1 MNDGTKRDRT
11 VDGSATEP
19 AGGGVRAR
27 LEALLDER
35 ILILDGAM
43 GTMIQRH
50 GLDEAAFRGARFAG
64 HGQDLKGNND
74 LLVLTRP
81 DVIGG
86 IHHAYFEAGSD
97 IVETNTFSSTAI
109 AQSDYGLE
117 GLAYELN
124 VEAARLAKAA
134 ADDWTRRTPDRP
146 RFVAGAIGPTNRT
159 LSISPDVNDPGLRAS
174 TFDAMRDA
182 YAEQARGLLDGG
194 CDMLFVET
202 IFDTLNAKAALV
214 AIQDVFDAR
223 GAAVPLMISVTVTDR
238 SGRTLSGQTI
248 DAFYVSIRHARP
260 LSVGINC
267 ALGARDMRPYLAELA
282 AIAECRVSCY
292 PNAGLPNAFGE
303 YDETPDETA
312 RLLGEFA
319 ESGFVNLLGG
329 CCGTTPEHI
338 AAIAR
343 AVDGTPP
350 RAVRAALA
358 DNRVDGTASAADGT
372 PPRAVRAD
380 LTGNRVDD
388 TASAVDGTPPRA
400 VPAARNGASRFSGLE
415 TLTVRDDGTFL
426 MVGERTN
433 VTGSARFARLV
444 KSGDLAA
451 AADVALDQVRGGA
464 NIIDVNMDE
473 ALLDSE
479 ETMTRFLN
487 LVATE
492 PEIAR
497 VPVMID
503 SSKWSVIEAGL
514 KCVQGKPIVNS
525 ISLKEGEDDFLD
537 KARTLQRYGA
547 AAVVMAFDE
556 TGQAATA
563 ERKVEICRRAY
574 RLLTERAGF
583 DPRDIIFDPNI
594 LAVATGLEEH
604 DDYAVDFIEATRTI
618 KQACPGALVS
628 GGVSNLSFSFRGND
642 PVREAMH
649 SAFLYHA
656 IAAGMDMGIV
666 NAGQLVVYEDIEP
679 KLLAHVEDII
689 FNRRP
694 DATERMVRFAETVKG
709 SGTTRTE
716 DIAWRQGTVSERL
729 SHALVHGIADHVEA
743 DVEEARQALARPLDV
758 IEGPLMDGMKVVGD
772 LFGAGKM
779 FLPQVVKSARVMKKA
794 VAYLEPFMEKERLA
808 TGAAA
813 ASKGKVVLATVKGD
827 VHDIGKNIVA
837 VVLRCNGYEVVDLG
851 VMVHCDTILQTA
863 ADEDADVVGLSGLIT
878 PSLDEMVFVAKEMQQ
893 RGLERPLLIGGA
905 TTSRQH
911 TAVKIAPAYD
921 RSTMHVA
928 DASRVI
934 DVVSGLLSPARRD
947 ELDRANRA
955 DQATLREQ
963 YAARR
968 DKPLRPY
975 PEARADRFRDD
986 WAAAD
991 LPAPAF
997 LGARRL
1003 DPIPLAEVTPFIDW
1017 TFFFAA
1023 WEIKGRFPAVLDHP
1037 AYGEQARALHAD
1049 GTALLQRI
1057 VDERSLTVRAVY
1069 GFWPA
1074 VSDGDDIVLFEP
1086 QAADGGAG
1094 RRRRQPAG
1102 GRDEPTGGAA
1112 AHGGAERLRRPPP
1125 GDGVDEPAGD
1135 APAAGAER
1143 LRLPM
1148 LRQQEP
1154 QPEGRAHR
1162 SLADFV
1168 APRGSG
1174 RLDHVGAF
1182 AVTAGVGA
1190 DALAAEFERDHDDY
1204 RAIMVQALADR
1215 LAEAAAEYLH
1225 AEARRQWGYGGDERL
1240 THDDLL
1246 RERYRGIRPAFGYP
1260 ACPDHSGKFALWE
1273 LLEPGAI
1280 GMGLT
1285 ESAAMTPAASV
1296 SGLYLAH
1303 PGAHYFS
1310 VGRIGP
1316 DQVEDYARRRGITV
1330 AEAERWLRPLLG

>member
-1 MNDGTKRDRT
+1 MTDGTRRGGPEKR
-11 VDGSATEP
+11 SAGP
-19 AGGGVRAR
+19 GDAPHGGDLRAR
-27 LEALLDER
+27 LDALLDDR
-35 ILILDGAM
+35 ILIMDGAM

-50 GLDEAAFRGARFAG
+50 GLDEADFRGDRFAG

-74 LLVLTRP
+74 LLALTRP

-86 IHHAYFEAGSD
+86 IHHAYLEAGSD
-97 IVETNTFSSTAI
+97 IIETNTFSSTAV

-117 GLAYELN
+117 GLACELN
-124 VEAARLAKAA
+124 VEAARLARAA
-134 ADDWTRRTPDRP
+134 ADEWTRRTPDRP

-194 CDMLFVET
+194 CDLLLVET
-202 IFDTLNAKAALV
+202 VFDTLNAKAALV
-214 AIQDVFDAR
+214 AIRDVFDAR

-248 DAFYVSIRHARP
+248 DAFYVSIRHAKP

-282 AIAECRVSCY
+282 GIAECRVSCY

-312 RLLGEFA
+312 GLLREFA
-319 ESGFVNLLGG
+319 ASGFVNILGG
-329 CCGTTPEHI
+329 CCGTTPDHV

-343 AVDGTPP
+343 AVDGLPP
-350 RAVRAALA
+350 RAV
-358 DNRVDGTASAADGT
+358 SA
-372 PPRAVRAD
+372 
-380 LTGNRVDD
+380 GN
-388 TASAVDGTPPRA
+388 G
-400 VPAARNGASRFSGLE
+400 GGSRFSGLE

-444 KSGDLAA
+444 KSDDLAA
-451 AADVALDQVRGGA
+451 AAEVALDQVRGGA
-464 NIIDVNMDE
+464 NLIDVNMDE

-514 KCVQGKPIVNS
+514 KCVQGKPVVNS
-525 ISLKEGEDDFLD
+525 ISLKEGEADFLD

-556 TGQAATA
+556 TGQADTTA
-563 ERKVEICRRAY
+563 RKVDICRRAY
-574 RLLTERAGF
+574 RLLTEQAGF
-583 DPRDIIFDPNI
+583 DPGDIVFDPNI

-604 DDYAVDFIEATRTI
+604 NDYAVNFLEATRTI
-618 KQACPGALVS
+618 KETCPGALVS
-628 GGVSNLSFSFRGND
+628 GGVSNLSFSFRGNN
-642 PVREAMH
+642 PVREAIH

-666 NAGQLVVYEDIEP
+666 NAGQLVVYEDIDP
-679 KLLAHVEDII
+679 DLLTRVEDII

-716 DIAWRQGTVSERL
+716 DLAWREGTVAERL
-729 SHALVHGIADHVEA
+729 SHALVHGIADYAEA
-743 DVEEARQALARPLDV
+743 DAEEARRALARPLDV

-813 ASKGKVVLATVKGD
+813 ASKGRVVLATVKGD

-837 VVLRCNGYEVVDLG
+837 VVLRCNGYDVVDLG
-851 VMVHCDTILQTA
+851 VMAHCDTILQTA
-863 ADEDADVVGLSGLIT
+863 ADEDADIVGLSGLIT
-878 PSLDEMVFVAKEMQQ
+878 PSLDEMVFVAEEMQ
-893 RGLERPLLIGGA
+893 RRRLERPLLIGGA

-921 RSTMHVA
+921 RSTVHVA

-934 DVVSGLLSPARRD
+934 DVVSGLLNPARRD

-968 DKPLRPY
+968 DKPLRSCA
-975 PEARADRFRDD
+975 EARADRFRDD

-1003 DPIPLAEVTPFIDW
+1003 DPIPLAAVTPFIDW

-1037 AYGEQARALHAD
+1037 AYGEQARVLHAD

-1057 VDERSLTVRAVY
+1057 VDEGRLTIRAVY

-1074 VSDGDDIVLFEP
+1074 QSDGDDIVLFEP
-1086 QAADGGAG
+1086 NATAGDGADGAAG
-1094 RRRRQPAG
+1094 S
-1102 GRDEPTGGAA
+1102 
-1112 AHGGAERLRRPPP
+1112 
-1125 GDGVDEPAGD
+1125 
-1135 APAAGAER
+1135 APAAAGGER

-1154 QPEGRAHR
+1154 QPGGRAHR

-1190 DALAAEFERDHDDY
+1190 DALAAEYERDHDDY

-1225 AEARRQWGYGGDERL
+1225 AEARRQWGYDTGERL

-1260 ACPDHSGKFALWE
+1260 ACPDHGGKFALWD
-1273 LLEPGAI
+1273 LLEPDSI

-1303 PGAHYFS
+1303 PKAHYFS

-1316 DQVEDYARRRGITV
+1316 DQVEDYARRKGMTV

>member
-1 MNDGTKRDRT
+1 MSDGTTAGRGAKKPDGAKDGPSRD
-11 VDGSATEP
+11 
-19 AGGGVRAR
+19 VRAR

-35 ILILDGAM
+35 ILVMDGAM

-50 GLDEAAFRGARFAG
+50 GLDEAAFRGDRFAG
-64 HGQDLKGNND
+64 HRQDLKGNND
-74 LLVLTRP
+74 LLTLTRP

-86 IHHAYFEAGSD
+86 IHHAFLEAGSD

-117 GLAYELN
+117 GLARELN
-124 VEAARLAKAA
+124 VAGARLARAA
-134 ADDWTRRTPDRP
+134 ADEWTRRTPDRP

-194 CDMLFVET
+194 CDLLLVET

-223 GAAVPLMISVTVTDR
+223 GAEVPLMISVTVTDR

-248 DAFYVSIRHARP
+248 DAFYVSIRHAKP

-312 RLLGEFA
+312 GLLGEFA
-319 ESGFVNLLGG
+319 EGGFVNIVGG

-338 AAIAR
+338 AALAR

-350 RAVRAALA
+350 RAV
-358 DNRVDGTASAADGT
+358 
-372 PPRAVRAD
+372 
-380 LTGNRVDD
+380 
-388 TASAVDGTPPRA
+388 
-400 VPAARNGASRFSGLE
+400 PAGGAGDSRFSGLE
-415 TLTVRDDGTFL
+415 TLAVRDDGTFL

-444 KSGDLAA
+444 KSDDLGA

-464 NIIDVNMDE
+464 NVIDVNMDE

-479 ETMTRFLN
+479 ATMTRFLN

-525 ISLKEGEDDFLD
+525 ISLKEGEADFLD
-537 KARTLQRYGA
+537 KARTLRRYGA

-574 RLLTERAGF
+574 RLLTEQAGF
-583 DPRDIIFDPNI
+583 EPGDIVFDPNI

-618 KQACPGALVS
+618 KKTCPGALVS
-628 GGVSNLSFSFRGND
+628 GGVSNLSFSFRGNN

-656 IAAGMDMGIV
+656 VAAGMDMGIV

-679 KLLAHVEDII
+679 ELLAHVEDII
-689 FNRRP
+689 LNRRP

-709 SGTTRTE
+709 SGTARTE
-716 DIAWRQGTVSERL
+716 DLAWREGTVNDRL

-794 VAYLEPFMEKERLA
+794 VAWLEPFMERERQA
-808 TGAAA
+808 GGAAA

-911 TAVKIAPAYD
+911 TAVKIAPAYE
-921 RSTMHVA
+921 RSTVHVA

-934 DVVSGLLSPARRD
+934 DVVSGLLSPARRA

-975 PEARADRFRDD
+975 REARADRFRDD

-997 LGARRL
+997 LGPRRL
-1003 DPIPLAEVTPFIDW
+1003 DPIPLAAVTPFIDW

-1049 GTALLQRI
+1049 GTALLERI
-1057 VDERSLTVRAVY
+1057 VDERRLTVRAVY

-1074 VSDGDDIVLFEP
+1074 LSDGDDIVVFEP
-1086 QAADGGAG
+1086 DAAGGDAE
-1094 RRRRQPAG
+1094 RRRLQ
-1102 GRDEPTGGAA
+1102 
-1112 AHGGAERLRRPPP
+1112 PP
-1125 GDGVDEPAGD
+1125 GDGVDETAGGV
-1135 APAAGAER
+1135 AAGGTER

-1162 SLADFV
+1162 SLADFL

-1182 AVTAGVGA
+1182 AVTAGIGA
-1190 DALAAEFERDHDDY
+1190 DALSAEYERDHDDY

-1225 AEARRQWGYGGDERL
+1225 AEARRQWGYGADERL
-1240 THDDLL
+1240 SHEDLL
-1246 RERYRGIRPAFGYP
+1246 RERFRGIRPAFGYP
-1260 ACPDHSGKFALWE
+1260 ACPDHSGKLALWD

-1303 PGAHYFS
+1303 PRAHYFS
-1310 VGRIGP
+1310 VGRIGA
-1316 DQVEDYARRRGITV
+1316 DQVEDYARRKGMTV
-1330 AEAERWLRPLLG
+1330 AEAERWLGPLLA